1 MTSVEPTK
9 NSKINIALNDS
20 QNSENIKGISN
31 SLYQNQNPNFEEE
44 KDEQNKSNSDEEVNV
59 KTYNAKLV
67 FLGDSSVGKTSIIRR
82 YCENKFEEFS
92 CMATVSAA
100 YRNKKVKIDPFTE
113 INMQIWDTA
122 GQEKYRSM
130 TRGYLRG
137 ANGIFIV
144 FDLSSMKSFN
154 SLMSW
159 MEEIRD
165 SDVDKNCVKI
175 LIGNKF
181 DFLHKEV
188 DEETIN
194 KYVEENNLKYL
205 NVSAKDSINIEAMF
219 EMMGNACAKV
229 FQDEENNEDTIN
241 DKSKDKKVE
250 YKNPNFSISSKKKQQ
265 QIEEKSGC
273 CRFIFLVTLFNSHN
287 YLIWVILCNYIF

>member
-31 SLYQNQNPNFEEE
+31 SLYKNQNPNFEEE
-44 KDEQNKSNSDEEVNV
+44 NDEQNKSNSDEEVNV

-273 CRFIFLVTLFNSHN
+273 C
-287 YLIWVILCNYIF
+287 

>member
-9 NSKINIALNDS
+9 NSKISLALNDS
-20 QNSENIKGISN
+20 VNSENIKGIPS
-31 SLYQNQNPNFEEE
+31 SLNQNQNPNLEEDN
-44 KDEQNKSNSDEEVNV
+44 DEHNKSNSDEEVNV

-144 FDLSSMKSFN
+144 FDLSSKKSFN
-154 SLMSW
+154 SLISW

-181 DFLHKEV
+181 DFMHKEV

-205 NVSAKDSINIEAMF
+205 NVSAKDSINIESMF
-219 EMMGNACAKV
+219 EMMGNACAKI
-229 FQDEENNEDTIN
+229 FQDEENTEDTIN
-241 DKSKDKKVE
+241 DNSKVKKNEDKKV
-250 YKNPNFSISSKKKQQ
+250 NFSISSQVTHKPIEKKT
-265 QIEEKSGC
+265 SC
-273 CRFIFLVTLFNSHN
+273 C
-287 YLIWVILCNYIF
+287 

>member
-1 MTSVEPTK
+1 MTSVGPTK
-9 NSKINIALNDS
+9 NSKINITLNDS
-20 QNSENIKGISN
+20 QNSENIKGLAN
-31 SLYQNQNPNFEEE
+31 SLNQNQNPNFEEE
-44 KDEQNKSNSDEEVNV
+44 NDEHNKSNSDEEVNV

-181 DFLHKEV
+181 DFMHKEV

-241 DKSKDKKVE
+241 EKSKDKKVE
-250 YKNPNFSISSKKKQQ
+250 DKNLNFSISSQKKQQ
-265 QIEEKSGC
+265 QIQEKSGC
-273 CRFIFLVTLFNSHN
+273 C
-287 YLIWVILCNYIF
+287 